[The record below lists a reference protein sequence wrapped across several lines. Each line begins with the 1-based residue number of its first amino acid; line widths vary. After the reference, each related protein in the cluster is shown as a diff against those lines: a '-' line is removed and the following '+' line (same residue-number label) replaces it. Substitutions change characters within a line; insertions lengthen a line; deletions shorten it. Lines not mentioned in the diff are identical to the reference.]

1 MKSQNYKVKDLEVKR
16 KFIEYRKNKNLEN
29 MKHLNLSWSNW
40 GFGIEP
46 FESSIIRLSNNNI
59 HYIELHGNKYGNDI
73 GYNAKEVNQ
82 IVDHYDV
89 KVAGICGMVFPE
101 SEFASN
107 NPFVRQ
113 RCIDYFRRNVDLCK
127 EVNGSYILFTPG
139 AVGRPKKYDENEF
152 FRAAETINKVAD
164 YFLQNGVRGAVE
176 PVRPEEVSFCHTFA
190 EAKRLLD
197 KIDHPGVKHIAG
209 DVFHMLS
216 GEKHVASTLIEYGD
230 LIINLHLA
238 DTNRR
243 ALGTGSLDLDLVI
256 MALYIVGYNN
266 GGCFCTPEPLGAGSN
281 PYVAMY
287 GTPES
292 EVLDEL
298 VKKTASYFYEREKEI
313 LDASDNEILNS

>member
-1 MKSQNYKVKDLEVKR
+1 MKPQNYKVKDLEVKK
-16 KFIEYRKNKNLEN
+16 KFIEYRKNKNLKN

-59 HYIELHGNKYGNDI
+59 HNIELHGNKYGNDI
-73 GYNAKEVNQ
+73 GYNAKEVNK
-82 IVDHYDV
+82 IVENYGV

-127 EVNGSYILFTPG
+127 EVNGSYILFAPG

-152 FRAAETINKVAD
+152 SRAAETINKVAD
-164 YFLQNGVRGAVE
+164 YFLQNGVRGALE

-243 ALGTGSLDLDLVI
+243 ALGTGFLDLDLVI
-256 MALYIVGYNN
+256 MALYIAGYNN

-298 VKKTASYFYEREKEI
+298 VKKTSSYFYEREKEI
-313 LDASDNEILNS
+313 LGASDIEILNS